1 MKELKEEIDFVRTL
15 KECAETLIEHEKEL
29 YAVHKEEDVELV
41 VSFTF
46 RKDGTVTMFVDTV
59 EV

>member
-1 MKELKEEIDFVRTL
+1 MKELKEEIDFVRLL
-15 KECAETLIEHEKEL
+15 KQAAETLIEHEKEL
-29 YAVHKEEDVELV
+29 YEVHKDEEVELV

-46 RKDGTVTMFVDTV
+46 RKDGNITMFVDTV